1 MSEPDKVLVIN
12 CGSSSVKYQLLAM
25 TAERTLAGGLFER
38 IGEAHGSLRHWVA
51 DDRGARTETV
61 QTLAAADHHQ
71 ALAHIGDALR
81 ASRRLDTGDRLAA
94 VGHRVVHGG
103 ERFSAPTRI
112 DAAVLAQLRALS
124 PLAPLHNPA
133 NLIGIEASLAA
144 LPDVPQVAVFD
155 TAFHQ
160 TMPPHSFR
168 YPVPEDW
175 YARHGVRRYGFHGT
189 SHGYVAARAA
199 AHLGKPLAALNL
211 ITLHLG
217 NGASAAAIRAGRSVD
232 TSMGL
237 TPLEGLMMGTRCGD
251 IDPAIP
257 LHMAEAAGL
266 RLDQIDA
273 ALNQASGLRGICGD
287 NDMRRVLERA
297 TAGDPAARLA
307 LDMYCYRLK
316 KYIGA
321 YAAILERVDA
331 VVFTAGIGENSPFVR
346 RAVCSGL
353 GSLGIELDEDRNQ
366 AASGDVAEIQSATAR
381 LPVLVIRTN
390 EELEIA
396 RQTLACVDGLARS
409 ANPGADSRSNPAG
422 GAG

>member
-25 TAERTLAGGLFER
+25 TAEQSLAGGLFER
-38 IGEAHGSLRHWVA
+38 IGEADGSLRHWVA
-51 DDRGARTETV
+51 DAHGARAETV
-61 QTLAAADHHQ
+61 QVVTAADHRE
-71 ALAHIGDALR
+71 ALVRIGSALR
-81 ASRRLDTGDRLAA
+81 AARRLDAGERLAA

-112 DAAVLAQLRALS
+112 DAEELAQLRALS
-124 PLAPLHNPA
+124 RLAPLHNPA
-133 NLIGIEASLAA
+133 NLLGIEAGLAA

-160 TMPPHSFR
+160 TMPPHAFR

-175 YARHGVRRYGFHGT
+175 YVRHGVRRYGFHGT
-189 SHGYVAARAA
+189 SHRYVAARAA
-199 AHLGKPLAALNL
+199 AHLGQPLAALNL

-217 NGASAAAIRAGRSVD
+217 NGASAAAIRAGRCVD

-251 IDPAIP
+251 IDAAIP
-257 LHMAEAAGL
+257 LYMAEAADL
-266 RLDQIDA
+266 RLDQVDA
-273 ALNQASGLRGICGD
+273 ALNHASGLRGICGD
-287 NDMRRVLERA
+287 NDMRRVQERA
-297 TAGDPAARLA
+297 AAGDAAARLA
-307 LDMYCYRLK
+307 LDMYCYRIK

-321 YAAILERVDA
+321 YAAILERIDA
-331 VVFTAGIGENSPFVR
+331 VVFTAGIGENSATVR

-353 GSLGIELDEDRNQ
+353 GALGIKLDEERNR
-366 AASGDVAEIQSATAR
+366 AAAGEVAEIQAGGAR
-381 LPVLVIRTN
+381 LRVLVIRTN

-396 RQTLACVDGLARS
+396 RQTLACVRTPARDV
-409 ANPGADSRSNPAG
+409 NPGAGVPGDRAG
-422 GAG
+422 G